1 MVVLNKIKDTKTTP
15 EGKNTN
21 HLSIAQ
27 TEKCKECRKE
37 FELKNNK
44 NTKLCKS
51 CKMEYYKSQQIKRK
65 RINIDDLN

>member
-21 HLSIAQ
+21 HLSVAQ

-37 FELKNNK
+37 FELKI
-44 NTKLCKS
+44 TKTQNYVKVV
-51 CKMEYYKSQQIKRK
+51 KWNIIKVNRLK
-65 RINIDDLN
+65 ERG